1 MACSVNGPDKLTEK
15 YSPDKLYDT
24 ATQHNIDACCSM
36 IVLGFPIPPL
46 PIMCLQGGDN
56 ADAFMSSHDLL
67 ARCIACSMLHHHPT
81 QNDQQKLECLNQCW
95 NAIAQLSPSDQIAQ
109 YDVFCTYTRKYIGF
123 YLSKQNEIDVTPDV
137 RFHPYTHVA
146 SRDKIVEQTQ
156 RHFKAR
162 MKAMYDAGEI
172 TEKHLEKFVN
182 ASATSSYTA
191 LVALYA
197 QELREAFKDCIEDTK
212 Q

>member
-1 MACSVNGPDKLTEK
+1 
-15 YSPDKLYDT
+15 
-24 ATQHNIDACCSM
+24 M
-36 IVLGFPIPPL
+36 IMLGFPIPPL
-46 PIMCLQGGDN
+46 PMMCLQGEDN

-67 ARCIACSMLHHHPT
+67 ARCVACSMLHDHPT
-81 QNDQQKLECLNQCW
+81 QNDQEKLECLDACW
-95 NAIAQLSPSDQIAQ
+95 KAIALLPPSDHKAQ
-109 YDVFCTYTRKYIGF
+109 YDVFCTHTRKYIGF
-123 YLSKQNEIDVTPDV
+123 YLNKQNEINVSPDV
-137 RFHPYTHVA
+137 RFHPSTHVA

-172 TEKHLEKFVN
+172 SEKHLEKFVN

-197 QELREAFKDCIEDTK
+197 QELREAMQDCIEHT
-212 Q
+212 QQ

>member
-1 MACSVNGPDKLTEK
+1 M
-15 YSPDKLYDT
+15 
-24 ATQHNIDACCSM
+24 
-36 IVLGFPIPPL
+36 
-46 PIMCLQGGDN
+46 
-56 ADAFMSSHDLL
+56 
-67 ARCIACSMLHHHPT
+67 
-81 QNDQQKLECLNQCW
+81 
-95 NAIAQLSPSDQIAQ
+95 
-109 YDVFCTYTRKYIGF
+109 
-123 YLSKQNEIDVTPDV
+123 SKQNEIDVTPDV